1 MSEAHMTTTK
11 KRRSGLARLHDL
23 VTSRTKGKSAARQW
37 AEMAALFALRGNG
50 PGFYQM
56 GGFWRSGYRW
66 TDMARHMSFREYK
79 GHIDT
84 LNPRDYRK
92 LSQNKIAEKAILTM
106 MGIPT
111 PRFLGL
117 LDPASGRT
125 VSGAPLKSAA
135 DLERLIAGDRAAALC
150 FKEVEGHGG
159 RGFVA
164 ADVERSPQL
173 RFRLRTHDGRV
184 VTPEELLGVLGSGAR
199 VIEVYLDQHPT
210 YAAFNPTSVNTLRIW
225 VLRRNGV
232 VSTKLAFLRIGR
244 RGSLVDNRSAGG
256 IVAPVDVGNGRL
268 SAALDGKPS
277 RQEYASHPDSGARI
291 EGVELP
297 LWDEVNRVAQ
307 EALGVFPYMNFAGI
321 DVAVGHEG
329 PVVIEA
335 NVQADRSGAV
345 HVGIPTKDV
354 FGID

>member
-1 MSEAHMTTTK
+1 MTPTK

-23 VTSRTKGKSAARQW
+23 VTSRANGKAAARQW
-37 AEMAALFALRGNG
+37 AEMVALFALRGNG

-56 GGFWRSGYRW
+56 GGFWRAGYRW
-66 TDMARHMSFREYK
+66 ADMARHLSFREYK
-79 GHIDT
+79 AYVDT

-117 LDPASGRT
+117 LDTVSGRT
-125 VSGAPLKSAA
+125 VSGAPLRNAA
-135 DLERLIAGDRAAALC
+135 DLERLIAADTAATLC

-164 ADVERSPQL
+164 ADVVRTPQL

-184 VTPEELLGVLGSGAR
+184 VSAEELVGVLGAGAR
-199 VIEVYLDQHPT
+199 VIEVYLDQHPA

-256 IVAPVDVGNGRL
+256 IVAPVDVASGRM

-277 RQEYASHPDSGARI
+277 REEYQVHPDTKAPI
-291 EGVELP
+291 EGVTLP
-297 LWDEVNRVAQ
+297 QWADARALAET
-307 EALGVFPYMNFAGI
+307 ALGVFPYMNFAGM
-321 DVAVGHEG
+321 DVAMTTTG

-354 FGID
+354 FGLD